1 MRKIHQEMYS
11 AVVSREDLYKSN
23 VAVVQHDDGTATV
36 KLYGNVIANVDEN
49 TNITPVIETVKAFPT
64 NTTLNALRALYINIK
79 KVKGEI
85 LLNGEPI

>member
-1 MRKIHQEMYS
+1 M
-11 AVVSREDLYKSN
+11 
-23 VAVVQHDDGTATV
+23 VQP
-36 KLYGNVIANVDEN
+36 LLNCMVIANVDEN